1 MRRFDHWQVA
11 AALVAGD
18 QLTKYLAQQ
27 LLSPLELGPFSYGAV
42 INRQGLFGLQVS
54 NELLVGLGVLII
66 VAMVIL
72 LLRGASNT
80 ERSLGYWLLLGG
92 AASNLL
98 DRVLVG
104 GVVDVIGIGDLT
116 HFNLADVMIL
126 LGAVSLV
133 RGLLKPHER
142 S

>member
-1 MRRFDHWQVA
+1 MKRFDHWQIA

-18 QLTKYLAQQ
+18 QLTKYLARQ
-27 LLSPLELGPFSYGAV
+27 LLSPIEVGPVSYGAV
-42 INRQGLFGLQVS
+42 INQQGLFGLEVANSVLVILGAVIIVS
-54 NELLVGLGVLII
+54 MIILLV
-66 VAMVIL
+66 
-72 LLRGASNT
+72 RGASNT
-80 ERSLGYWLLLGG
+80 ERSLGYWLLLAG

-98 DRVLVG
+98 DRVLAG
-104 GVVDVIGIGDLT
+104 GVVDVIGISDIT

-142 S
+142 T